1 MCNLP
6 ANSACKCAFFSGVNS
21 AFRLGCGERSSR
33 EVFASFVF
41 DCFTRLKSFFEG
53 TLMYDTSCTSVSSL
67 EIVNASSLCSGG
79 VAPRAS
85 PGALSCFSASFLIAG
100 K

>member
-1 MCNLP
+1 MENGPHVKFLP
-6 ANSACKCAFFSGVNS
+6 FLF
-21 AFRLGCGERSSR
+21 LT
-33 EVFASFVF
+33 
-41 DCFTRLKSFFEG
+41 FTRLKSLFES

-85 PGALSCFSASFLIAG
+85 PGALSCFSASSLIA
-100 K
+100 KK